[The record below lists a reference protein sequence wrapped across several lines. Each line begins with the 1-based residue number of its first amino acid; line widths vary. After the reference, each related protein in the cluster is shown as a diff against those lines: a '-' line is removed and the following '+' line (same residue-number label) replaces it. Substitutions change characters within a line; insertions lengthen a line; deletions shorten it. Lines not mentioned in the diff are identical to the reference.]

1 MGQKSDTQLL
11 IEGLKNAELFK
22 FLFDRMPKGE
32 GSGLDADLVDGFHAK
47 DLIRKCQEILVE
59 TNKVIHG
66 ISSPVLGPHK
76 AWHIV
81 GGQDAFDGSTDHLS
95 FQLEKFAVLPAAQEG
110 RLVFNTADNHP
121 YIGV

>member
-1 MGQKSDTQLL
+1 MQRKSDTQLL

-22 FLFDRMPKGE
+22 FLFDRMPQGE
-32 GSGLDADLVDGFHAK
+32 GSGLDADTVDGFHAK

-66 ISSPVLGPHK
+66 VSSGSLTPHK
-76 AWHIV
+76 AWHVV
-81 GGQDAFDGSTDHLS
+81 GGSDAFDGVTDQLS
-95 FQLEKFAVLPAAQEG
+95 FQLEKFAVLPTAQEG
-110 RLVFNTADNHP
+110 RMVFNTADSHP